1 MEDNNNKKSYDD
13 FFRGGRPEG
22 ERDEQRESERAES
35 NEPTPNRTE
44 QKPSYYYSYGPF
56 KAGDAS
62 GSSQQSG
69 PYGQDEG
76 RRPVEAGASHQTDV
90 QITPP
95 MRPRPYAPV
104 TSTPPGKNGW
114 QVKEKRGTSFRAIF
128 ASFLAGV
135 LVVGTLMGL
144 ADYNNWFTGN
154 GLLPA
159 NSKAQT
165 TGASGES
172 TASAP
177 VSSALDTARPN
188 NIAQI
193 FEQASP
199 AVVKIETYTN
209 VNSNRSGRN
218 LDPFWQFFG
227 GQSAPNNGGGEST
240 VPTGVGSGF
249 IFEEDGYI
257 LTNEHVVGDA
267 SKIEVT
273 LQGYPKK
280 FEAEKLGSS
289 YDLDLAVLK
298 ITGEESFPTL
308 PLGDSSAINIG
319 DWVVA
324 IGNPHGFDHT
334 ITVGVLSAKERPI
347 NIPDSQGVRQYEH
360 LLQTDASINPGNSG
374 GPLLNTSG
382 EVIGINTAV
391 STDAQ
396 GIGFAIPTS
405 TIKEVVETLKSNQEI
420 PKEPIPFIGAELQT
434 VTDDFAKELGLD
446 EAKGALVNRVY
457 YRSPAYQGDLRQFDV
472 ITGINGEEVATTDAL
487 IKQIQSGK
495 VGDEMTLNVIRD
507 GRALELKVVLGD
519 RNEFEQNTQ

>member
-13 FFRGGRPEG
+13 FFRSDHPDETKD
-22 ERDEQRESERAES
+22 DEQQVSSESHDNQEEHAES
-35 NEPTPNRTE
+35 
-44 QKPSYYYSYGPF
+44 KPSYYYSYGPF
-56 KAGDAS
+56 KAGDPQAKDAAS
-62 GSSQQSG
+62 RYGPDHGRSQAD
-69 PYGQDEG
+69 PT
-76 RRPVEAGASHQTDV
+76 AFHQTDV
-90 QITPP
+90 QITPSQP
-95 MRPRPYAPV
+95 PRPYVPV
-104 TSTPPGKNGW
+104 ASSHSGNKGW
-114 QVKEKRGTSFRAIF
+114 QVKEKRSTSFKAMF

-135 LVVGTLMGL
+135 LVVGSLMGL

-154 GLLPA
+154 GLLP
-159 NSKAQT
+159 SQSSQMT
-165 TGASGES
+165 SSSSGEN
-172 TASAP
+172 ASSSP
-177 VSSALDTARPN
+177 VSSVLDTSRPN

-199 AVVKIETYTN
+199 AVVKIETYTTMN
-209 VNSNRSGRN
+209 NGQGGSRM
-218 LDPFWQFFG
+218 DPFWRFFG
-227 GQSAPNNGGGEST
+227 EQPTPNDGGSSE

-249 IFEEDGYI
+249 VFEDTGYI
-257 LTNEHVVGDA
+257 LTNEHVVSNA

-273 LQGYPKK
+273 LQGYTKK

-289 YDLDLAVLK
+289 YELDLAVLK
-298 ITGEESFPTL
+298 ITNDEPFPTL

-347 NIPDSQGVRQYEH
+347 NIPDAQGVRQYEH

-405 TIKEVVETLKSNQEI
+405 TIKEVVDTLKANEEI
-420 PKEPIPFIGAELQT
+420 PKEPVPFIGAELRT
-434 VTDDFAKELGLD
+434 ITDEFAEQLGLED
-446 EAKGALVNRVY
+446 VRGALVNRVF

-472 ITGINGEEVATTDAL
+472 ITGIGGEDIDTTEAL
-487 IKQIQSGK
+487 IEEIQK
-495 VGDEMTLNVIRD
+495 RQVGDEMTLNVMRD
-507 GRALELKVVLGD
+507 GRALELTIVLGD
-519 RNEFEQNTQ
+519 RNEFNQVEQ

>member
-13 FFRGGRPEG
+13 FFRSRHPEEPKDEEQYERSEASEQG
-22 ERDEQRESERAES
+22 EEQSER
-35 NEPTPNRTE
+35 
-44 QKPSYYYSYGPF
+44 KPSYYYSYGPF
-56 KAGDAS
+56 KAGDGQTEGPAS
-62 GSSQQSG
+62 RYQDQGRSQADS
-69 PYGQDEG
+69 
-76 RRPVEAGASHQTDV
+76 GASHQTDV

-95 MRPRPYAPV
+95 QRPRPYAPV
-104 TSTPPGKNGW
+104 ASSSHSGKNGW
-114 QVKEKRGTSFRAIF
+114 QVKEKRRTSFKAMF

-144 ADYNNWFTGN
+144 ADYNNWFTSN
-154 GLLPA
+154 GILP
-159 NSKAQT
+159 SKNT
-165 TGASGES
+165 ELASTSSGDNAPS
-172 TASAP
+172 SP
-177 VSSALDTARPN
+177 VSSVLDTSRPN

-199 AVVKIETYTN
+199 AVVKIETYAS
-209 VNSNRSGRN
+209 VNNGQGGSRM
-218 LDPFWQFFG
+218 DPFWQFFREP
-227 GQSAPNNGGGEST
+227 SAPNGGGEST

-249 IFEEDGYI
+249 IFEDTGYI
-257 LTNEHVVGDA
+257 LTNEHVVSNA

-273 LQGYPKK
+273 LQGYPKA

-289 YDLDLAVLK
+289 YELDLAVLK
-298 ITGEESFPTL
+298 ITDDEAFPTL

-347 NIPDSQGVRQYEH
+347 NIPDAQGVRQYEH

-405 TIKEVVETLKSNQEI
+405 TIKEVVDTLKANEEI
-420 PKEPIPFIGAELQT
+420 PKEPVPFIGAELRT
-434 VTDDFAKELGLD
+434 ITEDFAEQLGLED
-446 EAKGALVNRVY
+446 VRGALVNRVY

-472 ITGINGEEVATTDAL
+472 ITGIDGQDIDTTETLIEE
-487 IKQIQSGK
+487 IQK
-495 VGDEMTLNVIRD
+495 RQVGDNITLNVTRD
-507 GRALELKVVLGD
+507 GRALELTIELGD
-519 RNEFEQNTQ
+519 KNEFNQVEQ